1 MVEGQFGEEQY
12 LYVSKERNMNQ
23 PSFDYRDLVIKDGKL
38 VGDWDNL
45 YKKVDDPWH
54 QSRNDHVH
62 DTRRQTA
69 ILHCKKIRETYG
81 TVKVL
86 ELGCGFGH
94 ISKQLTEL
102 GFLTLGTDVSS
113 EAIKKASEKNP
124 SSVFRNAIF
133 NDFELIYD
141 FNPDIIIMAE
151 LTWYVLSELDNF
163 LFELNKYSKTRKTP
177 TFLIHLLA
185 TYAPGVQK
193 YGREKFTTH
202 EEILNYF
209 KLDYLESCFI
219 KTVRPDDPNSQ
230 GSYFLAKL

>member
-1 MVEGQFGEEQY
+1 
-12 LYVSKERNMNQ
+12 VSQ

-38 VGDWDNL
+38 IGDWDSL
-45 YKKVDDPWH
+45 YKKVEDPWH
-54 QSRNDHVH
+54 QSRIDHVH

-69 ILHCKKIRETYG
+69 ILLCRKIRETYG
-81 TVKVL
+81 SIKVL

-94 ISKQLTEL
+94 ISKQLTDL
-102 GFLTLGTDVSS
+102 NFLTLGTNISS

-124 SSVFRNAIF
+124 ESVFKSAKF

-141 FNPDIIIMAE
+141 FNPDIILMAE
-151 LTWYVLSELDNF
+151 LTWYVLAELDNF
-163 LFELNKYSKTRKTP
+163 LLELNKYAKTRKTP

-202 EEILNYF
+202 QEILKYF
-209 KLDYLESCFI
+209 NLNYLESGFVE
-219 KTVRPDDPNSQ
+219 TVRPDDPDSQ

>member
-1 MVEGQFGEEQY
+1 M
-12 LYVSKERNMNQ
+12 SQ

-45 YKKVDDPWH
+45 YKKFKDPWH
-54 QSRNDHVH
+54 QSRIDHIY

-69 ILHCKKIRETYG
+69 LLLCKKVRETYG
-81 TVKVL
+81 SIKVL

-94 ISKQLTEL
+94 LTKQLTEL
-102 GFLTLGTDVSS
+102 NFLTLGTD
-113 EAIKKASEKNP
+113 I
-124 SSVFRNAIF
+124 SSVAVNKAAEMNPELTFKNSKF

-151 LTWYVLSELDNF
+151 LTWYILTELDSFLVELSEYAKF
-163 LFELNKYSKTRKTP
+163 REKP

-202 EEILNYF
+202 QEILKYF
-209 KLDYLESCFI
+209 NLNYLESGFI
-219 KTVRPDDPNSQ
+219 KTVRPDDSDSQ
-230 GSYFLAKL
+230 GSYFLARL